1 MHPPAPEEPTTCQC
15 TTPPATAPSPPSRI
29 EVDASVWVRV
39 QAEYDIEYRKGTK
52 PDAIIR
58 ELQLKYSGL
67 GPISAEE
74 LWKCAVAKPPT
85 PTPKPTPKPPT
96 PTPKPPTPTPPKTPE
111 DAIVADNLADFGKGR
126 GIDKSLVFPRGAA
139 PEIDN
144 ITQIAKGHFRFELR
158 MRGDPWSPHNPRGK
172 KGAWYD
178 GDRDLKWN
186 EGRRDGEYHDKS
198 RAEVH
203 DLFRDTP
210 RGPDM
215 KVGQTW
221 DIATTVKLDNNFVP
235 SDSYCNI
242 MQPVFDQSFL
252 NLTGI
257 KGDDITAQLMVFT
270 NGIGSQIKIA
280 RTFTI
285 RRGVWTSIIVRVKF
299 SKDGKYEVSVDGDAF
314 KGIGVDTS
322 KQVGGSKWGL
332 YSRATTNVL
341 GKPMKDLIV
350 EHRDIYVCK
359 V

>member
-1 MHPPAPEEPTTCQC
+1 MTPPTPEPTTCPC
-15 TTPPATAPSPPSRI
+15 PCPSPEPSPAPKIMPVRI
-29 EVDASVWVRV
+29 EAASAWVRV
-39 QAEYDIEYRKGTK
+39 QEEYNAEHRKGTK

-58 ELQLKYSGL
+58 GLQLKYSGL
-67 GPISAEE
+67 GPVSTEKLQKYVTA
-74 LWKCAVAKPPT
+74 LHHAAP
-85 PTPKPTPKPPT
+85 PTPKPA
-96 PTPKPPTPTPPKTPE
+96 PTPKSSPIPQG
-111 DAIVADNLADFGKGR
+111 AIVADDLADFGKGR
-126 GIDKSLVFPRGAA
+126 GFDKSLVFPRGAA

-158 MRGDPWSPHNPRGK
+158 MRGNPWSPYNPRGE

-186 EGRRDGEYHDKS
+186 EGKRDGKYHDKS

-221 DIATTVKLDNNFVP
+221 DIATTVKLDKNFVP
-235 SDSYCNI
+235 ADSYCNI

-257 KGDDITAQLMVFT
+257 KGDDVTAQLMVFT
-270 NGIGSQIKIA
+270 DGIGSRIKIA

-285 RRGVWTSIIVRVKF
+285 RRGVWTSIVVRVKF
-299 SKDGKYEVSVDGDAF
+299 SKDGKYEVSVNGDAF
-314 KGIGVDTS
+314 KGIGIDTS

-341 GKPMKDLIV
+341 GKPMKDLIA
-350 EHRDIYVCK
+350 EHRDIYVRK